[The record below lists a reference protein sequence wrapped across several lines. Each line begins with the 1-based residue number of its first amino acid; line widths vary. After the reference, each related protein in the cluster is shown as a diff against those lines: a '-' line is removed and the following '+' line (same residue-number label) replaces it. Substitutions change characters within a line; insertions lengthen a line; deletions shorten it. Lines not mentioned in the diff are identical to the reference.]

1 MKKYL
6 FVLMMSCLTTT
17 MFAQGLGFLKNE
29 ARVDMKL
36 NYSEAVIAG
45 YEESNILT
53 FEKDWEKDQAV
64 LFAKMVGPYND
75 KLGETLPAGNFSN
88 ANYTIEVRPTVIQK
102 NGNIVGY
109 FVVLDA
115 AGTELYRS
123 QKFSAKGG
131 TFGTFLNLVGDGMKS
146 TGKVIA
152 NMVKKELKK

>member
-1 MKKYL
+1 
-6 FVLMMSCLTTT
+6 MMSCLTTT
-17 MFAQGLGFLKNE
+17 MFAKGLGFLKNE

-75 KLGETLPAGNFSN
+75 KLGETLPAGNFTN

-109 FVVLDA
+109 FVVVNA
-115 AGTELYRS
+115 EGTELYRS